1 MVRQGRQACRPA
13 PAFRTPI
20 PFKSGHFLNRDLVA
34 GNLPPSG
41 RDTAADRLAAVLT
54 VFDATIHVRGAALLS
69 PLDRGKHQAAC

>member
-1 MVRQGRQACRPA
+1 M
-13 PAFRTPI
+13 
-20 PFKSGHFLNRDLVA
+20 A